1 MCRCPVHGRHPLAP
15 LSAASGRP
23 SDPIISKCPSSIPA
37 LRQRHGARPRPSALS
52 RRHTQASRRHCC
64 RTRKSVAHQYLSL
77 QGGARWQGLLYLS
90 QLAFPSPVSPPPPE
104 PLEFKLNRLAPA
116 GSALG
121 FVVPGPRHPSACYCC
136 CCCLFAMLLRHLC
149 CPVSLYRPL
158 EFVGKD
164 EETGLGL
171 FGWMAMRRDGP
182 AGGQAT
188 KTVAAKDSGVTS
200 PPRPCPTA
208 FPSCGHPR
216 TAKHEP
222 SPRGAKY
229 CPSRTLYL
237 SCTPSSSLL
246 ACPPPL
252 LPGGH
257 RATPSPYDSRRQ
269 GHVAPHRMLADQ
281 LYFLTLPMH
290 HPFACIIVT
299 GPPPLVR
306 PSPGFYASEAWLLAV
321 IGQSLGSAG
330 CAAFSLVFGRPVP
343 ACFPNPSEPSRKSS
357 PAVTKPCRR
366 APRFPEPLTS
376 HGMRRVGA
384 TVPRFATV
392 RALMRLQDP
401 HCTEQQSS

>member
-1 MCRCPVHGRHPLAP
+1 MLQLTAGGPLVKSTAGTSLGGHRRPARRFRACAAAPSTEDIRWPHCRRRLAERSRHHQV
-15 LSAASGRP
+15 
-23 SDPIISKCPSSIPA
+23 SSIPA

-52 RRHTQASRRHCC
+52 RRHTQATRRHCC

-77 QGGARWQGLLYLS
+77 PGGARWQGLLYLS

-121 FVVPGPRHPSACYCC
+121 FVVPGPRHPSACYCCCCCC

-246 ACPPPL
+246 ACPSPL

-257 RATPSPYDSRRQ
+257 RATPRPMTV
-269 GHVAPHRMLADQ
+269 GGKVML
-281 LYFLTLPMH
+281 H
-290 HPFACIIVT
+290 HIGC
-299 GPPPLVR
+299 
-306 PSPGFYASEAWLLAV
+306 LL
-321 IGQSLGSAG
+321 INSI
-330 CAAFSLVFGRPVP
+330 F
-343 ACFPNPSEPSRKSS
+343 
-357 PAVTKPCRR
+357 
-366 APRFPEPLTS
+366 
-376 HGMRRVGA
+376 
-384 TVPRFATV
+384 
-392 RALMRLQDP
+392 
-401 HCTEQQSS
+401 